1 MKRRLLALLLV
12 VSAGLVAG
20 CSALNT
26 LVSTDRALRDA
37 GYQSVTVSP
46 KPSTN
51 SLSVQVTVSAVPS
64 SGNVS
69 DVGRIVWST
78 FHESFDYVDI
88 TVHGTGPEIR
98 QRFTFSQMVDA
109 YGQRNPSWN
118 STSVKSG
125 TARVGV
131 IVLVGVVVVVGLVVG
146 IVLLARRRSRRRRP
160 PWQGPFPGGGY
171 PGSGYPPGP
180 YGPQPWGGPPQ
191 QPPPWGGQPQ
201 PWGGPPQQ
209 PPPWGGPPQQPPPAY
224 PPRQPPPADPPRPAS
239 EVPPGSES
247 PQGG

>member
-1 MKRRLLALLLV
+1 MRRRLLALLVV
-12 VSAGLVAG
+12 VSAGLAAG
-20 CSALNT
+20 CSALST

-69 DVGRIVWST
+69 DVGRIVWRT

-98 QRFTFSQMVDA
+98 QRFTFSQMMDA
-109 YGQRNPSWN
+109 YGPRNPSWN

-131 IVLVGVVVVVGLVVG
+131 TVLVGVAVVVGL
-146 IVLLARRRSRRRRP
+146 IVTIILLARRRSRRRRP
-160 PWQGPFPGGGY
+160 PWQGPYPGGGY
-171 PGSGYPPGP
+171 PGGGYPGGGNPGGGYPAP
-180 YGPQPWGGPPQ
+180 YGPPPWGMPPQ
-191 QPPPWGGQPQ
+191 QPPPAY
-201 PWGGPPQQ
+201 PPQE
-209 PPPWGGPPQQPPPAY
+209 PPAYPPQQPPPAY
-224 PPRQPPPADPPRPAS
+224 PPRPPQPPS
-239 EVPPGSES
+239 
-247 PQGG
+247 